1 MARTPARTSDVY
13 FVGAGLASAFG
24 VPNTQQLLDSVHA
37 LAETNPYWSTTT
49 AIGERLEAAYEY
61 FYPIQGSFD
70 SGFRPNVV
78 DFFSV
83 LKTYESVSQG
93 LPGRLE
99 GTRDLMR
106 DLRRALANVLVN
118 HLREADATLQRSQ
131 PALNE
136 ILTPGNLVV
145 TSNWDFLLERYAQ
158 HHRIP
163 LRHSIQEPGEEVT
176 LLKLHGS
183 IDWCMRSEC
192 RRQRRVEEYRTLRER
207 MFGPRPYI
215 IRPTAADETV
225 RITALENW
233 SQAWSRIKSRAT
245 EPLMI
250 TMALGKA
257 ADLDALRPIWRD
269 AYSAISRARTLRVV
283 GYSLPDDD
291 LEIRTLLVAGIERA
305 GSGNVDVIVRN
316 PSPEVHDRFRQA
328 VTRNMYS
335 EYKPVAA
342 V

>member
-1 MARTPARTSDVY
+1 MAAPSRTSDVY
-13 FVGAGLASAFG
+13 FVGAGLPSAFG

-37 LAETNPYWSTTT
+37 LAETNPYWSTTS
-49 AIGERLEAAYEY
+49 AIGERLETAYRY
-61 FYPIQGSFD
+61 FYPIQGSTD
-70 SGFRPNVV
+70 SGYRPNVV

-106 DLRRALANVLVN
+106 DLKRALAHVLVS
-118 HLREADATLQRSQ
+118 HLRDADTTLQRDQ

-136 ILTPGNLVV
+136 ILTPGNLIV

-158 HHRIP
+158 HHDIP
-163 LRHSIQEPGEEVT
+163 LRHSIKEPDEEVT
-176 LLKLHGS
+176 LIKLHGS
-183 IDWCMRSEC
+183 IDWCHRSEC
-192 RRQRRVEEYRTLRER
+192 RRQRRAEEYRTLRER
-207 MFGPRPYI
+207 LFGPRPYV
-215 IRPTAADETV
+215 IRPTVNDDV
-225 RITALENW
+225 LRITALENW
-233 SQAWSRIKSRAT
+233 SQAWSRIKSRAS
-245 EPLMI
+245 EPLII

-257 ADLDALRPIWRD
+257 ADLDVLRPTWRD

-283 GYSLPDDD
+283 GYSLPNDD
-291 LEIRTLLVAGIERA
+291 LEIRTLLVAGIERE
-305 GSGNVDVIVRN
+305 GSGDVDVIVRN

-335 EYKPVAA
+335 EYKPISAL
-342 V
+342 

>member
-1 MARTPARTSDVY
+1 MRTPARNSDVY

-24 VPNTQQLLDSVHA
+24 IPNTQQLLDSVHV
-37 LAETNPYWSTTT
+37 LAATNSYWSTTT
-49 AIGERLEAAYEY
+49 SIAQRLETAYDY
-61 FYPIQGSFD
+61 FYPIQGAVD

-83 LKTYESVSQG
+83 LKTYESVSRG

-106 DLRRALANVLVN
+106 DLKRALANVLVN
-118 HLREADATLQRSQ
+118 HLREADALLLRKQ
-131 PALNE
+131 PVLDE

-158 HHRIP
+158 HHNIP
-163 LRHSIQEPGEEVT
+163 LRHSIQEPAQEVT

-183 IDWCMRSEC
+183 IDWCLASEC
-192 RRQRRVEEYRTLRER
+192 RRPRGVKEYRTLRER
-207 MFGPRPYI
+207 LFGPRPYVI
-215 IRPTAADETV
+215 KPGTTDNPLRM
-225 RITALENW
+225 TALENW
-233 SQAWSRIKSRAT
+233 SQAWSRIKSRAG

-257 ADLDALRPIWRD
+257 ADLEELRPVWRD
-269 AYSAISRARTLRVV
+269 AYSAISRAKTLRIV
-283 GYSLPDDD
+283 GYSLPEDD

-305 GSGNVDVIVRN
+305 GSGNVDVVVQN

-328 VTRNMYS
+328 VTRRMYS

-342 V
+342 T